1 MENKTTKVNRLRL
14 SPNEE
19 TQFVREELERR
30 RKIRVQQVRE
40 QERFIAQEVRREV
53 MGRQKV
59 AIRNLSATLRDE
71 WKNKR
76 VERLHYLEKLDED
89 VLRAVGHG
97 YRSAKKTE
105 PDWCALA
112 QTTNENN
119 ERAMKRHQQALRHL
133 PSQRQEEVQR
143 SRVLGCRLFY
153 PVWHMYRIFPSPIV
167 TCQKHQWTEMQTFCS
182 QILSRQQCWRPSD
195 WKSWR
200 DRKYLIGRSNFRWHN
215 SEEAM
220 HSRRKKLFSA
230 RILCELDRLQQADL
244 QERKQVVYNV
254 PAQIFQQSYR
264 CDEQQ
269 RELEMAFQD
278 LYNAGKEVRDDF
290 VLVPEPL
297 SAPSVG
303 SDEDLDVTLE
313 TTSREK
319 TEAEN
324 ASPAPPS
331 QPIVNFGQTAVKRL
345 LERIRSQRVQW
356 NWQECTP
363 GQGSATLENTS
374 IELGSMT
381 NQEWKY
387 APSLQEGKSYE
398 SQNAEIGLKVTEEP
412 IRDGSMLLI
421 EEQFTETKRSLW
433 EWEQFRQQEKQ
444 LNFLYQLED
453 KRRYLEVQ
461 LLEAQLYREMPQN
474 AVQVHIE
481 MARNV

>member
-30 RKIRVQQVRE
+30 RKIRVQQ
-40 QERFIAQEVRREV
+40 
-53 MGRQKV
+53 
-59 AIRNLSATLRDE
+59 
-71 WKNKR
+71 
-76 VERLHYLEKLDED
+76 
-89 VLRAVGHG
+89 
-97 YRSAKKTE
+97 E

-143 SRVLGCRLFY
+143 SRQIEARKKALLVEKKRAAKVASRPQPL
-153 PVWHMYRIFPSPIV
+153 PNPI
-167 TCQKHQWTEMQTFCS
+167 ESIGMQTFLPSMAYVQDFSITYCHMPETPVDRDAD
-182 QILSRQQCWRPSD
+182 ILQSDTQQAAMLEAQRLEELERQEVSD
-195 WKSWR
+195 RQKQLQMAQLR
-200 DRKYLIGRSNFRWHN
+200 GGHALQKEKAVQD
-215 SEEAM
+215 
-220 HSRRKKLFSA
+220 SA